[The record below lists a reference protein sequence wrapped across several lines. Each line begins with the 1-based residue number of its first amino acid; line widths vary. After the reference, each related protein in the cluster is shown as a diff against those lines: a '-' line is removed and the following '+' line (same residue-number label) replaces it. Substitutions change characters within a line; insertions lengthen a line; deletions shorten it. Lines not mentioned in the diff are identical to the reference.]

1 MQDRSRAR
9 RWRGRTTFSRTEI
22 FRPNL
27 CPCRRLARLAR
38 RITMRFCSCKNF
50 NHKGIKTPSFEIFLC
65 AFAPC
70 WFNHFMFSHI
80 VVFWTDPSQ
89 PNAAD
94 ELIAGANQYLKA
106 IPGVL
111 HFHAGKM
118 SPSPRAVVDQS
129 YQVALNLIFTSKAAE
144 QSYQLH
150 PRHIE
155 FVEKVFKPVCK
166 KAVIYDF
173 E

>member
-1 MQDRSRAR
+1 
-9 RWRGRTTFSRTEI
+9 
-22 FRPNL
+22 
-27 CPCRRLARLAR
+27 
-38 RITMRFCSCKNF
+38 
-50 NHKGIKTPSFEIFLC
+50 
-65 AFAPC
+65 
-70 WFNHFMFSHI
+70 MFSHI

-129 YQVALNLIFTSKAAE
+129 YQVALNLIFPSKAAE